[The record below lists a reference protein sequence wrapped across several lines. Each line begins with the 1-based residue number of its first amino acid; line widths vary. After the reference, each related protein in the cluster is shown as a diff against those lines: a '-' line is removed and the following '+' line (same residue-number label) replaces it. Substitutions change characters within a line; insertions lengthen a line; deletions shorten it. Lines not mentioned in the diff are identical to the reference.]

1 MPSLSRTLPDMEA
14 RQLIVRRQ
22 ADADMRRSVISLDR
36 KGLRLIATHAPQSES
51 VYAEI
56 TRRYGE
62 ERLTQLFTLLRELEV
77 VLEDWNK
84 ENTKP
89 NERRKR

>member
-1 MPSLSRTLPDMEA
+1 MEV

-22 ADADMRRSVISLDR
+22 ADEDLRRSVISLDR
-36 KGLRLIATHAPQSES
+36 KGSRLIATHAPQSEG
-51 VYAEI
+51 VYSEI

-62 ERLTQLFTLLRELEV
+62 ERLTQLFTLLRELEE
-77 VLEDWNK
+77 VLEEWEK
-84 ENTKP
+84 ESSKA